1 MTETLYIMC
10 VHLRSPYLVGL
21 GGVAL
26 PLHLDRRLSCYT
38 RPLLGGLGQ
47 FIKALLHA
55 HPQQALFILYTS
67 HRTGV

>member
-1 MTETLYIMC
+1 MYIMRIT
-10 VHLRSPYLVGL
+10 HLVRL

-38 RPLLGGLGQ
+38 RPLLCGFGQ

-55 HPQQALFILYTS
+55 HPQQALFVL
-67 HRTGV
+67 